1 MPARKPR
8 RRAPERGYKL
18 AQAARMRHLTAA
30 ARRAHGVAKS
40 TIGRIETGVLQP
52 SVSIALRLARALDS
66 SVELLFAEVVSN
78 ATSGY
83 RPDRRTSRKDGALQ
97 IDSVPRLRNAPHSSS
112 RGRLAR
118 GGREGA

>member
-18 AQAARMRHLTAA
+18 AQARKDEGISQQQLAERT
-30 ARRAHGVAKS
+30 GVAKS

-66 SVELLFAEVVSN
+66 SVELLF
-78 ATSGY
+78 
-83 RPDRRTSRKDGALQ
+83 
-97 IDSVPRLRNAPHSSS
+97 
-112 RGRLAR
+112 
-118 GGREGA
+118 GGGGE